1 MTTSAHEC
9 DCKLRQL
16 ALTTMAH
23 IPGEGRAYE
32 LLASVCE
39 KEHLTLATADELF
52 RFANELSKLGG
63 FEGVLGALL
72 SVRAIMR
79 GAKVR

>member
-1 MTTSAHEC
+1 MTTSAQERGC
-9 DCKLRQL
+9 ELRQL
-16 ALTTMAH
+16 ALTKMAH
-23 IPGEGRAYE
+23 VLGEGRARE
-32 LLASVCE
+32 LLASICE

-52 RFANELSKLGG
+52 QFAGELSKLGG

-72 SVRAIMR
+72 CVRAIMH